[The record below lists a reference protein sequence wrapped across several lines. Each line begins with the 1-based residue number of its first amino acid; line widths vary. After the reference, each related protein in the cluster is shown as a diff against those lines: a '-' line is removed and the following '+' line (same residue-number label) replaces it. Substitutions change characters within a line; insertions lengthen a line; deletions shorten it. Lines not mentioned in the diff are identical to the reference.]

1 MELKGSGFN
10 EEVVRKAIGIC
21 TINGY
26 NLQKRGY
33 NGMETLELDVIDINQ
48 NRHIKVLQ
56 NAGGSIMQ
64 HDIPLGIIRSRE
76 ERDNVIRELYE
87 KHHLSQ
93 RFLARFF
100 RLAQPTISVII
111 NAQDKE

>member
-10 EEVVRKAIGIC
+10 EAIVRKAIGVC

-26 NLQKRGY
+26 NLQKRGF
-33 NGMETLELDVIDINQ
+33 NGMETLELDVMDINH

-56 NAGGSIMQ
+56 NMGGSIVQ
-64 HDIPLGIIRSRE
+64 RDIPLGIIHSRE
-76 ERDNVIRELYE
+76 ERDSVIRDLYAN
-87 KHHLSQ
+87 HHLSQ
-93 RFLARFF
+93 RFLAMFF

-111 NAQDKE
+111 NAQGKE